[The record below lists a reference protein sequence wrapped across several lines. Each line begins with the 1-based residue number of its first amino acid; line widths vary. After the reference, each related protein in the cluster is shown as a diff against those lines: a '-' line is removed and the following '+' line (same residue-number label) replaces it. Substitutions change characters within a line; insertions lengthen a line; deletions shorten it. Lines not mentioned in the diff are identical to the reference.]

1 VVEEDARPGKLR
13 RSGARGSTGL
23 REDLYDPAGKSPEAT
38 FRAQLARS
46 RLLVRTNLSLHP
58 QGGRPLVA
66 RSLLCSAWVLAAA
79 AIVVVGAQE
88 AVGGVLFI
96 AAGMMLGGA
105 VSTGAATNVQLRP
118 PWVLNLVI
126 TLVALGW
133 IGLGVTLLA

>member
-1 VVEEDARPGKLR
+1 
-13 RSGARGSTGL
+13 
-23 REDLYDPAGKSPEAT
+23 
-38 FRAQLARS
+38 
-46 RLLVRTNLSLHP
+46 
-58 QGGRPLVA
+58 LVA